1 MIMIIFILITI
12 TRGCQFK
19 KSDIFELQLKIG
31 NGLDLWCLTEDI
43 HGSWKSQIVVRECDG
58 SITQQWTLDAN
69 GFLKNYALDLC
80 LVQGNKVAKFIKCNG
95 TDLSNYIYSS
105 DGTIRLHRNPLFALR
120 VKRKHIFNR
129 DKLPVSVKK
138 IFNRSPR
145 DNEVWTMTRT
155 LESSMPSVHQSF
167 SPSLSPISIPSCTTY
182 SPSNIVDNHP
192 SAHPIP
198 SKSDEPNQ
206 VPSILPSSSPS
217 SISTETNNPTH
228 DRSKNFHISLMNMGN
243 DTTFDTEFRKA
254 ATRWEEI
261 IVEKL
266 SKHEKVV
273 SNDFDLFDGTFQNA
287 VNVEVDDVLIGYST
301 ENIDGHGD
309 ILGYAGPI
317 FVRQVLDD
325 SGNVVAMSA
334 ISG

>member
-1 MIMIIFILITI
+1 ML
-12 TRGCQFK
+12 RGVNSK

-31 NGLDLWCLTEDI
+31 NGLDHWCLTEDI
-43 HGSWKSQIVVRECDG
+43 QSSFKSQIAVRVCDG
-58 SITQQWTLDAN
+58 SLAQQWTLDAN
-69 GFLKNYALDLC
+69 GFLKNNANLDLC
-80 LVQGNKVAKFIKCNG
+80 LVVQGNKVAKFIKCDVTN
-95 TDLSNYIYSS
+95 LSNYIYSS
-105 DGTIRLHRNPLFALR
+105 DGTLRLHRNPLFALR
-120 VKRKHIFNR
+120 VKRKHMRNIFNR

-145 DNEVWTMTRT
+145 DNEVWIMTKT
-155 LESSMPSVHQSF
+155 VESSMPSVHQSL
-167 SPSLSPISIPSCTTY
+167 SPSLNPIFIPSCTTY
-182 SPSNIVDNHP
+182 SPSNIPDNHP
-192 SAHPIP
+192 STHPT
-198 SKSDEPNQ
+198 SSRSDETNQ
-206 VPSILPSSSPS
+206 IPSILPSSSPS
-217 SISTETNNPTH
+217 SISTETNRPTQ
-228 DRSKNFHISLMNMGN
+228 DQSRNFHISLMNMGN

-254 ATRWEEI
+254 ASRWEEI

-287 VNVEVDDVLIGYST
+287 VNAEVDDVLIGYST

-317 FVRQVLDD
+317 FARQVLDD
-325 SGNVVAMSA
+325 SGNVVAMST